1 MADRLQFIL
10 ERNSEI
16 EDLLAMSDVVSNV
29 ERVNQLAKERAE
41 LQPVVIIHQKLQ
53 EAQRVLSE
61 TQTLSSDGDR

>member
-53 EAQRVLSE
+53 EAQRVL
-61 TQTLSSDGDR
+61 